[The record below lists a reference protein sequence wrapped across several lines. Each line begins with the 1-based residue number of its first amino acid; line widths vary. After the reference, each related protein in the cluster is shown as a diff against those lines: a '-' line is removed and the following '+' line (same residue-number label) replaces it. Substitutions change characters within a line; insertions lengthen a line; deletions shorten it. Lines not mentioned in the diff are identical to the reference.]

1 MEIEKE
7 SNNSLVYAG
16 SAQFIASSMIL
27 SNTSIASIILSI
39 FFINFICKGQYK
51 T

>member
-7 SNNSLVYAG
+7 SNNSLIYAG

-27 SNTSIASIILSI
+27 SNASIAALLTDETFLVASAEGV
-39 FFINFICKGQYK
+39 NR
-51 T
+51 